1 MFAGLIL
8 LNFQF
13 VMGNFQTTGT
23 MIPVIN
29 NANDNDFSEWIIDLR
44 GRKVILD
51 FQLASLYGVETKNL
65 KRAVKANISR
75 FPMDFMFELTAEEF
89 HTLRCKNFTSNGR
102 GGTRYMPFAFTQ
114 EGVAMLS
121 GLLRSDTAVRANIYI
136 MRAFVRMRSTIS
148 AIENI
153 STDVEQLKDKISLL
167 NNYSEN
173 VLREQNDINEDT
185 MMQLQLI
192 NESIARM
199 QAENTEKQA
208 RRNKIGFK

>member
-89 HTLRCKNFTSNGR
+89 HTLRH
-102 GGTRYMPFAFTQ
+102 
-114 EGVAMLS
+114 
-121 GLLRSDTAVRANIYI
+121 
-136 MRAFVRMRSTIS
+136 
-148 AIENI
+148 
-153 STDVEQLKDKISLL
+153 
-167 NNYSEN
+167 
-173 VLREQNDINEDT
+173 
-185 MMQLQLI
+185 
-192 NESIARM
+192 
-199 QAENTEKQA
+199 
-208 RRNKIGFK
+208 

>member
-1 MFAGLIL
+1 
-8 LNFQF
+8 
-13 VMGNFQTTGT
+13 
-23 MIPVIN
+23 
-29 NANDNDFSEWIIDLR
+29 
-44 GRKVILD
+44 
-51 FQLASLYGVETKNL
+51 
-65 KRAVKANISR
+65 
-75 FPMDFMFELTAEEF
+75 
-89 HTLRCKNFTSNGR
+89 
-102 GGTRYMPFAFTQ
+102 MPFAFTQ

-167 NNYSEN
+167 NNYLEN